1 MSCKVKKASNGKI
14 NKVLDFSGNESTL
27 FKEILNIPIFS
38 MGEALEVYKGIYGEK
53 LRDKIKFQKTYENSA
68 KNKKAASKITQELI
82 DRLKLN
88 GLASNVTQLT
98 TQEIDAKL
106 KELGVSDAI
115 RKQVIA
121 YHGSPYLFDR
131 FTTNA
136 MGTGE
141 GAQAFGWG
149 LYFTD
154 LEDIARNYADILGSK
169 SITFDGVDIN
179 GTDGWNEAKD
189 AISVLAQDIDG
200 YGFIRSIES
209 IKKLSNKALKEYLP
223 YLASEKVNINDKE
236 YAQERV
242 DAANYLLKNIDNFK
256 EQSGKNLY
264 KVSLHKGKTPSE
276 YTWLEWD
283 TQISKEIKEN
293 FSNIVKKENLKG
305 EIHNIKLSDK
315 YDVESFDG
323 GKTWKVG
330 DTEKIGTEEEFVATF
345 EDKKEAEKEADNLN
359 FAESNIIGKDL
370 YEALAKQIGQK
381 EASLFLLEN
390 DIDGVKY
397 PAESISRGTTSDTA
411 KGFNYVVFDENA
423 ITIEEQIQFQ
433 KQLSDKGITLTTN
446 GFTVNN
452 EIFLNSDTA
461 DDSTL
466 LHEYQH
472 IFNSWLK
479 ENRKETY
486 NKGISLIEDELAKEN
501 SEIQDVIDFV
511 KRNQPSL
518 TGERFKEELLTE
530 FVGRYSKQ
538 MMDDQK
544 SKSPLIQW
552 LSDFWDSIAK
562 ILNLSDYTPE
572 QVANMTLAD
581 FAKSSVSELLLGEN
595 ITQTIGNSN
604 DTRYQIIGEQGVK
617 NTQDAI
623 NRLDNL
629 KVAQKMEQTDKSE
642 YIENNFE
649 KILTYLNIEKYD
661 C

>member
-98 TQEIDAKL
+98 TQEIDTKL
-106 KELGVSDAI
+106 KELGISDDV

-121 YHGSPYLFDR
+121 YHGSPYFFDR

-154 LEDIARNYADILGSK
+154 LEDIARRYAKELEPQFLNLEVTDKNLSDSQK
-169 SITFDGVDIN
+169 LEALSNFDVTFTPKNSDFYYKIFLSSENGIGIEQTENNGRLTQTRYVQEFEELYNEIN
-179 GTDGWNEAKD
+179 DFFEEKFDFDLLYIEGKYTDGFYKNGIPIQKTT
-189 AISVLAQDIDG
+189 
-200 YGFIRSIES
+200 
-209 IKKLSNKALKEYLP
+209 KLNNKGNQ
-223 YLASEKVNINDKE
+223 NI
-236 YAQERV
+236 
-242 DAANYLLKNIDNFK
+242 
-256 EQSGKNLY
+256 LY
-264 KVSLHKGKTPSE
+264 KVSLHKKKTPSE
-276 YTWLEWD
+276 YNYLEND
-283 TQISKEIKEN
+283 K
-293 FSNIVKKENLKG
+293 IVKKDIIDKVKERLKTEGFNNISDRIANNVTGENLYEILTRVGKG
-305 EIHNIKLSDK
+305 
-315 YDVESFDG
+315 
-323 GKTWKVG
+323 
-330 DTEKIGTEEEFVATF
+330 
-345 EDKKEAEKEADNLN
+345 KENP
-359 FAESNIIGKDL
+359 
-370 YEALAKQIGQK
+370 YK
-381 EASLFLLEN
+381 EASLFLLRAG
-390 DIDGVKY
+390 IDGIKY
-397 PAESISRGTTSDTA
+397 PAESISRGATSDTA
-411 KGFNYVVFDENA
+411 RGFNYVVFDENA

>member
-98 TQEIDAKL
+98 TQEIDTKL
-106 KELGVSDAI
+106 KELGISDDV

-121 YHGSPYLFDR
+121 YHGSPYFFDR

-154 LEDIARNYADILGSK
+154 IENIARNYADILGSK

-209 IKKLSNKALKEYLP
+209 IKKLSNKALTEYLP

-345 EDKKEAEKEADNLN
+345 EDKKEAEKEAYNLN